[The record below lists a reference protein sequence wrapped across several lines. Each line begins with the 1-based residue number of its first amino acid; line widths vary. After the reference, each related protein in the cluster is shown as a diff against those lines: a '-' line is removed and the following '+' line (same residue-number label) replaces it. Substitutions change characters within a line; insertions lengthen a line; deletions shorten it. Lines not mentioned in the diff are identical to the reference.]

1 MQQLKDFMTYIGE
14 LRTML
19 ISTAV
24 ICVAFIPFTSDEIRL
39 EGWGLFP
46 DVLAPVVSVM
56 LVFGILLDMLMSRVF
71 HADSKGEAKE
81 KFAFIFKLE
90 GMALLALIG
99 LWAPFFYRAL
109 S

>member
-1 MQQLKDFMTYIGE
+1 MQQLKNLMLYIGE

-19 ISTAV
+19 IATAI
-24 ICVAFIPFTSDEIRL
+24 ICVAFIPFTSDEIRTD
-39 EGWGLFP
+39 GWGLAP
-46 DVLAPVVSVM
+46 DVLAPVVSIM
-56 LVFGILLDMLMSRVF
+56 LVFGILLDMMMSRVF
-71 HADSKGEAKE
+71 QADSEGGAKE

-90 GMALLALIG
+90 GMVLLALIG

>member
-1 MQQLKDFMTYIGE
+1 MQQLKEFMIYIGE

-46 DVLAPVVSVM
+46 DVLAPVVSMM

-71 HADSKGEAKE
+71 LSDSEGDARE

-90 GMALLALIG
+90 GMVLLALIG

>member
-1 MQQLKDFMTYIGE
+1 MQQLKAFMLYIGE

-19 ISTAV
+19 IATAV
-24 ICVAFIPFTSDEIRL
+24 ICIAFIPFTNDEIRL

-46 DVLAPVVSVM
+46 DVLAPVVSFM

-71 HADSKGEAKE
+71 QADSEGEARK

-90 GMALLALIG
+90 GMVLLVLIG

>member
-1 MQQLKDFMTYIGE
+1 MQQLKDFMNYIGE

-24 ICVAFIPFTSDEIRL
+24 ICVTFIPFASDEIRL
-39 EGWGLFP
+39 EGWGLAP
-46 DVLAPVVSVM
+46 DVLAPVVSMM
-56 LVFGILLDMLMSRVF
+56 LVFGILLDMMMSRVF
-71 HADSKGEAKE
+71 HADSEGETKE

-90 GMALLALIG
+90 GITLLALIA
-99 LWAPFFYRAL
+99 LWAPFFYRVL

>member
-1 MQQLKDFMTYIGE
+1 MQQLKAFMLYIGE

-19 ISTAV
+19 ITTAV
-24 ICVAFIPFTSDEIRL
+24 VCVAFIPFTNDEIRT

-46 DVLAPVVSVM
+46 DVLAPVVSMM

-71 HADSKGEAKE
+71 QASSEGEARE

-90 GMALLALIG
+90 GLVLLALIG